1 MEQRRGRLVRQGNT
15 NKKVH
20 LYRYVTQDT
29 FDAYLFQT
37 LETKQRFIS
46 QIMTS
51 RSPARV
57 CEDLDQSVLDYAEIK
72 ALCAGNP
79 LIREKMEL
87 DTEISK
93 LQVIKSAFLSEHY
106 KLEDMILKTIPEK
119 ISRYSSAI
127 SLMNNDLKIA
137 EKNPFTDNS
146 NENFPSMTID
156 GKVFADRAN
165 AGKALKC
172 AAVSAINADPE
183 NLTKIGEYR
192 GFNLIVSFDHLSR
205 KALLYIKGHS
215 SYKIELGSSETGNIT
230 KIDNSINNISSLID
244 ENTDSIEQLNFQLN
258 TAKTELEKPFPM
270 EQKLMQMITRQTE
283 LTALLNIDNNENSQ
297 EEQSISELNEKPSIR
312 RAIDD
317 IQKKQHP
324 ILQHSSKPQSI
335 SL

>member
-57 CEDLDQSVLDYAEIK
+57 CEDVDQSVLDYAEIK

-215 SYKIELGSSETGNIT
+215 SHKIELGSSETGNIT